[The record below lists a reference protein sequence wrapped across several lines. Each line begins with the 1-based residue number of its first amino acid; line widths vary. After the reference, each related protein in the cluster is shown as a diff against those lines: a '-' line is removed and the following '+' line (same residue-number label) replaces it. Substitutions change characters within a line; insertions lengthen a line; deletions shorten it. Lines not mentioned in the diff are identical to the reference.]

1 MSLPGIVIQIGA
13 DTKDA
18 IDGINRV
25 NGALGQKMTGAD
37 KFRSSVDKAF
47 VPALG
52 VLGALGG
59 AAIMFG
65 NAAAEDAKQADILAT
80 ALRNSAGASDAQ
92 VAATEDWITAQG
104 KALGIADDQLR
115 PALGVLARATG
126 DVATAQ
132 SLATTAMDISVATGA
147 DMTSVAKA
155 LAKAQTGQTTSL
167 AKLVPGLDAAILK
180 SGDMAAIQ
188 TELARVVGGSAA
200 AAAESS
206 AGKMQRFGL
215 AMAETGES
223 IGAAL
228 LPVLDAI
235 LPKIQAF
242 GSWAQDNTQ
251 TLIVI
256 GGVIGGV
263 AASIV
268 LLKGAMEAWTIVQWA
283 LNSALLANPITW
295 VVVAI
300 VAFIAAIVLAYNK
313 VDWFRAFIDTAWTAI
328 QTVVKAV
335 VDWFVT
341 NVLPTLVKVWEGIS
355 TAIGAFVDWFKVT
368 AWPAIQT
375 VIGWISSAFGVYFS
389 ALKLGWDAIMT
400 AIGAFASWFADNLWP
415 RIQTVIGWIGAGF
428 STYFSVVKKGWDA
441 ITTAIGAFV
450 DWFTGTFWP
459 ALQTAI
465 GIVQKGWDTFITFV
479 TGLWDGLVTFIGG
492 LVSKF
497 QEIGSAIV
505 SGIKSGI
512 SNAWGAFKDW
522 FTGMIGQPVDWAKSV
537 LGIASPSK
545 VFRGI
550 GENVVDGWRLGL
562 AGMDGVN
569 QAVRAST
576 AGLVTDLALPS
587 SSSSSSGS
595 AAAGRTVNVQVTD
608 EQIARALY
616 ALLMRSDLRN
626 GRTIRAA

>member
-25 NGALGQKMTGAD
+25 NGALGQKMSGAD
-37 KFRSSVDKAF
+37 KFRASVDKAF
-47 VPALG
+47 LPALG

-59 AAIMFG
+59 AAVMFG
-65 NAAAEDAKQADILAT
+65 KAAAEDAQQADILAT

-126 DVATAQ
+126 DVAQAQ
-132 SLATTAMDISVATGA
+132 SLASSAMDISVATGA
-147 DMTSVAKA
+147 DMTAVAKA
-155 LAKAQTGQTTSL
+155 LAKANAGSTASL
-167 AKLVPGLDAAILK
+167 GKLVPGLDKAILA

-215 AMAETGES
+215 AMSETGES

-256 GGVIGGV
+256 GGVIAGV
-263 AASIV
+263 AGSIV
-268 LLKGAMEAWTIVQWA
+268 VLKVAMEAWTVVQWL

-295 VVVAI
+295 IVVAI
-300 VAFIAAIVLAYNK
+300 AAFIAAIVLAYQK
-313 VDWFRAFIDTAWTAI
+313 VDWFRAFIDTAWSAI
-328 QTVVKAV
+328 QAAVKAV
-335 VDWFVT
+335 VDWFVS

-355 TAIGAFVDWFKVT
+355 TAIGAFVEWFKVT
-368 AWPAIQT
+368 AWPAIQV
-375 VIGWISSAFGVYFS
+375 VIGWIRDAFGLYFT
-389 ALKLGWDAIMT
+389 ALKVGWDAITT

-415 RIQTVIGWIGAGF
+415 KIQTVIGWIATGF
-428 STYFSVVKKGWDA
+428 GVYFTAVKKGWDA
-441 ITTAIGAFV
+441 IATAIEAFV
-450 DWFTGTFWP
+450 SWFTGTFWP
-459 ALQTAI
+459 ALQTALEV
-465 GIVQKGWDTFITFV
+465 VQTGWETLITFV

-505 SGIKSGI
+505 TGIRNGI

-522 FTGMIGQPVDWAKSV
+522 FTGLIGQPVDWAKSV

-562 AGMDGVN
+562 AGMEGVN

-576 AGLVTDLALPS
+576 AGLVTDLAIPS
-587 SSSSSSGS
+587 SSSSSSTV
-595 AAAGRTVNVQVTD
+595 AGRTISVQVTD
-608 EQIARALY
+608 EQIARAVY
-616 ALLMRSDLRN
+616 AVLMRSDLRN
-626 GRTIRAA
+626 GRTVRAA

>member
-25 NGALGQKMTGAD
+25 NGALGQKMSGAD

-47 VPALG
+47 LPALG

-59 AAIMFG
+59 AAVMFG
-65 NAAAEDAKQADILAT
+65 KAAAEDAQQADILAT

-126 DVATAQ
+126 DVAKAQ
-132 SLATTAMDISVATGA
+132 SLASSAMDISVATGA

-155 LAKAQTGQTTSL
+155 LAKANAGSTASL
-167 AKLVPGLDAAILK
+167 GKLVPGLDKAILA

-256 GGVIGGV
+256 GGVIAGV
-263 AASIV
+263 AGAIV
-268 LLKGAMEAWTIVQWA
+268 VLKVAMEAWTVVQWL

-295 VVVAI
+295 IVVAI
-300 VAFIAAIVLAYNK
+300 AAFIAAIVLAYNK
-313 VDWFRAFIDTAWTAI
+313 VDWFRAFIDTAWSAI
-328 QTVVKAV
+328 QAAVKAV
-335 VDWFVT
+335 VDWFVS

-355 TAIGAFVDWFKVT
+355 TAIGAFVEWFKVT
-368 AWPAIQT
+368 AWPAIQV
-375 VIGWISSAFGVYFS
+375 VIGWIRDAFGVYFT
-389 ALKLGWDAIMT
+389 ALKAGWDAITT

-415 RIQTVIGWIGAGF
+415 RIQTVIGWIATGF
-428 STYFSVVKKGWDA
+428 ATYFGAVKKGWEA
-441 ITTAIGAFV
+441 IATAIGAFV
-450 DWFTGTFWP
+450 SWFTGTFWP

-465 GIVQKGWDTFITFV
+465 GVVQTGWENLITFV

-505 SGIKSGI
+505 AGIRNGI
-512 SNAWGAFKDW
+512 TNAWGAFRDW
-522 FTGMIGQPVDWAKSV
+522 FTGLIGQPVDWAKSV

-562 AGMDGVN
+562 AGMEGVN

-576 AGLVTDLALPS
+576 AGLVTDLAIPS
-587 SSSSSSGS
+587 SSSGTSSTV
-595 AAAGRTVNVQVTD
+595 AGRTVSVQVTD
-608 EQIARALY
+608 EQIARAIY
-616 ALLMRSDLRN
+616 AVLMRSDLRN
-626 GRTIRAA
+626 GRTVRAA